1 LLNFYGHELNDTSHN
16 LRVKLF
22 SALVDCKVKDFAAR
36 EPLLRV

>member
-1 LLNFYGHELNDTSHN
+1 
-16 LRVKLF
+16 VKLF